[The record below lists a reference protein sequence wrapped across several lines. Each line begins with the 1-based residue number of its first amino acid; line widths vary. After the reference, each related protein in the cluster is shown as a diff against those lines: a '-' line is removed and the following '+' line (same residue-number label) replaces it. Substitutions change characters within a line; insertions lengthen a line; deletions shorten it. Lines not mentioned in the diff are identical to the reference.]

1 MSMPLPRPSRPT
13 LAAVTPGWVVP
24 WHDAAMHSRVA
35 ATERVSL
42 LAMRVTSR
50 LPREAEPRFAF
61 GLGLLPLDDDAFAV
75 TLRLQLDACQFFWL
89 AHPEDPGLW
98 RLLDDWNGRGRCA
111 FMLFEG
117 PAIAAFALSY
127 DTIDQE
133 LRMRYRSNPTFD
145 AGHFADAAFRLV
157 VSGELA
163 LQATS
168 DLADFPVLEH
178 VDVAVLA
185 TDAVREARPL
195 VVAVP
200 EAASR
205 H

>member
-1 MSMPLPRPSRPT
+1 MPNPFPRPSRPT

-24 WHDAAMHSRVA
+24 WHDAATHSRVA
-35 ATERVSL
+35 ATERVPL
-42 LAMRVTSR
+42 LAMRIASR
-50 LPREAEPRFAF
+50 LPREAEPRFGF
-61 GLGLLPLDDDAFAV
+61 GLGLMPLDDDAFAV
-75 TLRLQLDACQFFWL
+75 TLRLQLDACQFYWL

-98 RLLDDWNGRGRCA
+98 RLLDDWNNAGRCA
-111 FMLFEG
+111 FMLVEG
-117 PAIAAFALSY
+117 PAMATFALCY

-133 LRMRYRSNPTFD
+133 LRARYRSSPTFD
-145 AGHFADAAFRLV
+145 AGRFADAAFRLV

-163 LQATS
+163 LQAAS

-185 TDAVREARPL
+185 TDAVRKARPL
-195 VVAVP
+195 VVAMP